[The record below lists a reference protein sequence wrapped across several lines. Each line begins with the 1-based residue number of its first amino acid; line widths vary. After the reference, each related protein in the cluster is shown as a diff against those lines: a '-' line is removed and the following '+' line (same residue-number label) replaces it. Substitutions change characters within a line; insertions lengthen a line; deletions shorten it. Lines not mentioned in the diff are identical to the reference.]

1 MLEPSDSQECK
12 DFTRL
17 AFDIS
22 EQFDTPVM
30 LRTTTRTSHGKS
42 IVTLEEPVTGLP
54 IPKLTRNAAK
64 FVMLPGNAKV
74 RHPFIEERTLKLK
87 EYGKNL
93 PINRLEMRDTAI
105 GVITSGVPYQYV
117 REVLPEASVLKLGMV
132 YPLPDQLIREFA
144 AKVDK
149 LYVVE
154 ELDPFMEE
162 QIKALGIP
170 VTGKDII
177 LSVEN

>member
-1 MLEPSDSQECK
+1 MPMLEPSDSQECK

-64 FVMLPGNAKV
+64 FVMLPGNARSV
-74 RHPFIEERTLKLK
+74 I
-87 EYGKNL
+87 
-93 PINRLEMRDTAI
+93 RLSK
-105 GVITSGVPYQYV
+105 SGPSSS
-117 REVLPEASVLKLGMV
+117 RS
-132 YPLPDQLIREFA
+132 
-144 AKVDK
+144 
-149 LYVVE
+149 
-154 ELDPFMEE
+154 
-162 QIKALGIP
+162 
-170 VTGKDII
+170 TGKIFP
-177 LSVEN
+177 STAWK